1 VTPDQRAELR
11 SHCGCDYV
19 MLTSNSEVKC
29 CNQAMSLIDSRKRNR
44 DFSPTIRH
52 NPIDGFQASLL
63 IKLEKLDWGSILDN
77 KSDGH
82 AR

>member
-1 VTPDQRAELR
+1 MKERTHSIPVAAGHELP
-11 SHCGCDYV
+11 GP
-19 MLTSNSEVKC
+19 
-29 CNQAMSLIDSRKRNR
+29 AKRNG
-44 DFSPTIRH
+44 DFSPMIRR

-82 AR
+82 AE

>member
-1 VTPDQRAELR
+1 MGRTHETCQTALLAPPIAV
-11 SHCGCDYV
+11 
-19 MLTSNSEVKC
+19 VKGAFTRDEWC
-29 CNQAMSLIDSRKRNR
+29 NR

-77 KSDGH
+77 KSDAH

>member
-1 VTPDQRAELR
+1 MIR
-11 SHCGCDYV
+11 
-19 MLTSNSEVKC
+19 
-29 CNQAMSLIDSRKRNR
+29 RNR
-44 DFSPTIRH
+44 
-52 NPIDGFQASLL
+52 IDGSQTSLL